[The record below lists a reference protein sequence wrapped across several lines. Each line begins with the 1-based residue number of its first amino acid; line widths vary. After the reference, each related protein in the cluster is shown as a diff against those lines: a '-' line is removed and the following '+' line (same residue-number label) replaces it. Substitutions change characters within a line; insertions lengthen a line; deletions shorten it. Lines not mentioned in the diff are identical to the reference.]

1 MNRLTE
7 PFIPTLSNAW
17 TPEQAWAIHDFLDD
31 LLVQIESHY
40 GRAVQDWLAGEDTDT
55 PPDDDQR
62 DLFDFDDP
70 LSF

>member
-1 MNRLTE
+1 MSPLPE
-7 PFIPTLSNAW
+7 PFTIDVPMDW
-17 TPEQAWAIHDFLDD
+17 TPEQAWAIHDFLDE
-31 LLVQIESHY
+31 LLMQIESHY

>member
-7 PFIPTLSNAW
+7 PFIPTLFNAW